1 MVILCHYTLSLQ
13 PLSPPP
19 SEVCS
24 DVFMCTEYIKKNSS
38 VHYKTDSLLAPTL
51 CWQLFQGRLASASM
65 ESRADK
71 CLSHE
76 THFLFFFFMKNCPC
90 NLFSGHAAHLDLA
103 FLSMAILILIYY
115 FKDVVLHLVR
125 HTSKSKLSKSPEPLM
140 PSVSA
145 LSIRIHWTLDNN

>member
-38 VHYKTDSLLAPTL
+38 VHYKTDSLLAHVL

-65 ESRADK
+65 RGWADK

-76 THFLFFFFMKNCPC
+76 THFLSFFFHEKLPLRSSHWACCTLRPG
-90 NLFSGHAAHLDLA
+90 FSKLGHFDIDLEFQRCSLA
-103 FLSMAILILIYY
+103 FG
-115 FKDVVLHLVR
+115 
-125 HTSKSKLSKSPEPLM
+125 
-140 PSVSA
+140 SA
-145 LSIRIHWTLDNN
+145 LSVWIHLTLDNNWSQGGIKKV

>member
-38 VHYKTDSLLAPTL
+38 VHYKTDSLPAPTL

-76 THFLFFFFMKNCPC
+76 THFLFFFFHEKLPLYSFQGACC
-90 NLFSGHAAHLDLA
+90 TLRSGLSKHGHFDIDLLFQRRSLA
-103 FLSMAILILIYY
+103 FG
-115 FKDVVLHLVR
+115 
-125 HTSKSKLSKSPEPLM
+125 TSH
-140 PSVSA
+140 VQVQA
-145 LSIRIHWTLDNN
+145 LQVT

>member
-1 MVILCHYTLSLQ
+1 MPLHALSLQ

-38 VHYKTDSLLAPTL
+38 VHYKTDSLLAPML

-65 ESRADK
+65 ESWADK

-76 THFLFFFFMKNCPC
+76 THFLFFFSWKAA
-90 NLFSGHAAHLDLA
+90 LVIFSVGMLAHLDLA
-103 FLSMAILILIYY
+103 FLSMAVLILIYY
-115 FKDVVLHLVR
+115 FKDAVLHLVR
-125 HTSKSKLSKSPEPLM
+125 HASNSKLSKSPAPLM

-145 LSIRIHWTLDNN
+145 SSIQIHLTLGNN